1 MTCKHKDIHGCGKAG
16 PCLSPYCDTEARERN
31 ISEKLKQQ
39 VKLGLY
45 YKEVSDT
52 IMLEAAN
59 EIERSNQ
66 SEKEG
71 WRYADQLEQERK
83 RLNLRVLQLIDAIE
97 DLMYWDNGAPEFED
111 ARDLIDEIRKENNAQ
126 S

>member
-1 MTCKHKDIHGCGKAG
+1 MTNVLVEMMI
-16 PCLSPYCDTEARERN
+16 
-31 ISEKLKQQ
+31 
-39 VKLGLY
+39 
-45 YKEVSDT
+45 
-52 IMLEAAN
+52 EAAN

-97 DLMYWDNGAPEFED
+97 DLMYWDNGKPEFED
-111 ARDLIDEIRKENNAQ
+111 ARNLIDEIRKENND
-126 S
+126 

>member
-1 MTCKHKDIHGCGKAG
+1 M
-16 PCLSPYCDTEARERN
+16 S

-45 YKEVSDT
+45 YKEVSET
-52 IMLEAAN
+52 LMLEAAN

-83 RLNLRVLQLIDAIE
+83 RINLRVLQL
-97 DLMYWDNGAPEFED
+97 
-111 ARDLIDEIRKENNAQ
+111 KT
-126 S
+126 